1 MGHPGANLESFSE
14 GEKMF
19 FISIL
24 PKLTKTRN
32 IGSYDTFLNKIKGV
46 QAPAL
51 PTTQELFLLES

>member
-14 GEKMF
+14 GAKMF
-19 FISIL
+19 FISIF
-24 PKLTKTRN
+24 LTKTRN
-32 IGSYDTFLNKIKGV
+32 IGSYDTFLNKLKGV